1 MESFSSSIAGLEK
14 LVKQLMELHSQA
26 IKQNATLKLNNEQ
39 LQIDKQESQNKI
51 ANLTDQL
58 KTLKLAQALTGSG
71 DQDSR
76 QMKTKINEYIK
87 EIDKCLALLNN

>member
-1 MESFSSSIAGLEK
+1 MDTISASVTNLEK
-14 LVKQLMELHSQA
+14 LVKQLIEFHAQA
-26 IKQNATLKLNNEQ
+26 VKQNSTLKLTNEQ
-39 LQIDKQESQNKI
+39 LVVDKAEQQIKI
-51 ANLTDQL
+51 VNLTDQL
-58 KTLKLAQALTGSG
+58 KTIKLAQSLAGSG

>member
-26 IKQNATLKLNNEQ
+26 IKQNATLKLNIEQ